1 MERNSQG
8 SFLKK
13 LIKNNLANCLLLV
26 CFFLM
31 KNTVQGQTYTSAQT
45 INITA
50 DGRYQFLVKGGA
62 GTGKLNGDV
71 RDPNAVSAN
80 GNWGGT
86 GATITANFYLL
97 TGDIVYVI
105 PGAAAQYDHAPVG
118 GGGGGSAVI
127 VNRGGNFHLLV
138 VAGGGGGGGFT
149 EIGLGGSI
157 TNYNGTQA
165 AAGGSGDVNGGGG
178 GGGVGAG
185 LGGGAGNSANGGSQ
199 GIITNHVAAS
209 AGSAVNGSNGASGF
223 GAGGGGGVANRIP
236 STPGGGGGGGGY
248 IGGNGAAPGVSAT
261 GGTSYVNNIEAGF
274 SALYM
279 SAVAGIAGGN
289 SAYSGN
295 AGFVTVTL
303 LPPPPTVTSFSPLQ
317 AKPGDAVTISGT
329 NFNTTLANN
338 IVFFGATK
346 AIVTAANATSL
357 TVTVPAGA
365 TNSVISVLNTGTNL
379 SAFSQKAFLP
389 IFTPV
394 KSSIELADFAPR
406 VNFTA
411 GTNPGYVTMG
421 DLDGDGKPD
430 MAASNQ
436 ADNTVSVFLNNGS
449 LGNPSFAA
457 GITLTTGQAP
467 QGVAIGDIDGDGKPD
482 MAVTS
487 YNGNLVSVFRNTSTT
502 GNISFA
508 AKVDIALGSCP
519 FFVVIR
525 DMDGDGRADMVT
537 ANKDANTVSIVLNT
551 GEVGS
556 ISFAERVDLATGLK
570 PYSVTVGDLD
580 DDGKPDVAAS
590 AFEAN
595 NIVVFRNKSTVGL
608 VSFEAR
614 QDFAVTTPYSI
625 SIGDLDGDGKSDLVT
640 GNLTSNNI
648 SVFRN
653 TSVVGTISFAAKSDI
668 AIGQRIY
675 NVAIGDLDGDGKND
689 LATSNY
695 TGNTVSV
702 LRNIGTS
709 GTIGFAAQVA
719 LPTGAGPNYVS
730 IADMEGDGKPDLL
743 VTNYDANS
751 ISILRN
757 DPVGLNVSGAL
768 SSVNTTYGAASAS
781 PASFT
786 VSGTNM
792 QAGVTITP
800 PVGYEV
806 SQTAGGASGYAGS
819 GTAIV
824 VGATG
829 MIASTTVYVRL
840 AANLIIGAYSG
851 NIVCSSTHA
860 TTVNL
865 ATVSSTV
872 SPAPLTIT
880 ASNTSK
886 TYGTSLAGGAGST
899 AFTAVGLQNSET
911 IASVS
916 IAYTAGTG
924 NGNTATDAVG
934 TYTAKV
940 IPSAATGGT
949 FTASNYAITY
959 SAGNV
964 AVTPAALSITA
975 ANASKTYG
983 TTLTGGAG
991 STAFAATGLVNAETI
1006 GSVSIAYTAGA
1017 GNGNTA
1023 TDAVGTYTA
1032 KVIPSAATGGTFTA
1046 SNYAITYSAG
1056 NVAVTPAALSITAT
1070 NASKTYGT
1078 TLTGGAGSTAFAA
1091 TGLVNAETIGS
1102 VSIAY
1107 TAGAGNGNTA
1117 TDAVGTYTAK
1127 VIPSAATGG
1136 TFTAS
1141 NYAITYSAGNV
1152 AVTPA
1157 ALSITAANASKTY
1170 GTTLTGGAGSTAF
1183 AATGLVNAETIGSVS
1198 IAYTAGA
1205 GNGNTATD
1213 AVGTYTAKVIP
1224 SAATGGTF
1232 TASNYA
1238 ITYSAGNVAVTPA
1251 ALSITAANASKTY
1264 GTTLTGGAGS
1274 AAFAATGLVNAETIG
1289 SVSIAYT
1296 AGAGNGNMATDA
1308 AGIYTGK
1315 VIPGAATG
1323 GTFVAANY
1331 AITYAPGNIL
1341 INKAP
1346 LTITALNK
1354 TRNMGTS
1361 DPVFTGI
1368 YTGFVN
1374 GETEANLS
1382 LPPVFST
1389 TATLL
1394 SSAGTYPISPSG
1406 AVSNNYNITYVN
1418 GVLTVV
1424 SVINSAPTLAV
1435 IANQAICFTTQTQ
1448 NLSLSGITPGTEA
1461 AQLLTLSVSSSNSSL
1476 FRTMTVSSGSNGTGI
1491 LSYSVNPGA
1500 SGTATVTLTVKD
1512 DGGTDFGGTDTFSR
1526 TFTIT
1531 VNPIPMISISSSSGT
1546 EISKGLTTVLTAT
1559 GGTNYTWATASG
1571 IIGGQNTATLTV
1583 RPSLTTTY
1591 NVMATNA
1598 SGCTSSQN
1606 FTVNVLDDFQAVE
1619 GINIMTPNGDGK
1631 NDALVIKNLDM
1642 YPDNTLRIFDRG
1654 GRQIYVKKNYTNDW
1668 VGTLNGS
1675 NLKEDTYYYI
1685 LEFGKG
1691 GRIKGFVSIVG
1702 NR

>member
-149 EIGLGGSI
+149 EMGLGGSI
-157 TNYNGTQA
+157 TNYNGAQT
-165 AAGGSGDVNGGGG
+165 AAGGTGDVAGGGG

-185 LGGGAGNSANGGSQ
+185 FGGGAGNSANGGSP

-248 IGGNGAAPGVSAT
+248 IGGNGAAPGASAP
-261 GGTSYVNNIEAGF
+261 GGTSYVNNTEAGF

-295 AGFVTVTL
+295 AGFVTITV
-303 LPPPPTVTSFSPLQ
+303 LPPPPTITSFSPLQ

-329 NFNTTLANN
+329 NFNTTPANN

-346 AIVTAANATSL
+346 ATVTSANATTL

-379 SAFSQKAFLP
+379 TTFSQKAFLP

-394 KSSIELADFAPR
+394 KSSIELTDFAPR

-449 LGNPSFAA
+449 LGNPFFAA

-595 NIVVFRNKSTVGL
+595 NMVVFRNKSTVGL

-719 LPTGAGPNYVS
+719 LPTGAGPNYIS

-757 DPVGLNVSGAL
+757 DPVGLNVSGTL

-781 PASFT
+781 PTSFT

-824 VGATG
+824 VGAAGT
-829 MIASTTVYVRL
+829 ITSTTVYVRL

-872 SPAPLTIT
+872 SPATLTIT
-880 ASNTSK
+880 ASDTSK

-899 AFTAVGLQNSET
+899 AFTAVGLQNS
-911 IASVS
+911 
-916 IAYTAGTG
+916 
-924 NGNTATDAVG
+924 
-934 TYTAKV
+934 
-940 IPSAATGGT
+940 
-949 FTASNYAITY
+949 
-959 SAGNV
+959 
-964 AVTPAALSITA
+964 
-975 ANASKTYG
+975 
-983 TTLTGGAG
+983 
-991 STAFAATGLVNAETI
+991 ETI

-1056 NVAVTPAALSITAT
+1056 NIAVTPAALSITAA
-1070 NASKTYGT
+1070 NASKIYGT
-1078 TLTGGAGSTAFAA
+1078 TLTGGTGSAAFTA
-1091 TGLVNAETIGS
+1091 TGLLNSETIGS

-1141 NYAITYSAGNV
+1141 NYAITYSAGNI
-1152 AVTPA
+1152 AITPA

-1170 GTTLTGGAGSTAF
+1170 GTTLTGGAGSAAF
-1183 AATGLVNAETIGSVS
+1183 AATGLLNSETIGSVS

-1238 ITYSAGNVAVTPA
+1238 ITYSAGNIAVTPA
-1251 ALSITAANASKTY
+1251 ALSIAAANASKTY
-1264 GTTLTGGAGS
+1264 GTTLTGGTGS
-1274 AAFAATGLVNAETIG
+1274 AAFTATGLVNSETVG

-1296 AGAGNGNMATDA
+1296 AGAGNGNTATDA
-1308 AGIYTGK
+1308 VGTYTAK
-1315 VIPGAATG
+1315 VIPSAATG

-1331 AITYAPGNIL
+1331 AITYTPGNIL
-1341 INKAP
+1341 ITKAP

-1361 DPVFTGI
+1361 NPVFTGI

-1382 LPPVFST
+1382 VPPVFST

-1418 GVLTVV
+1418 GALTVIQA
-1424 SVINSAPTLAV
+1424 INTAPTLAA
-1435 IANQAICFTTQTQ
+1435 IANQTICFTPQIQ
-1448 NLSLSGITPGTEA
+1448 NISLSGITPGTEA
-1461 AQLLTLSVSSSNSSL
+1461 AQLLTLSVSSSNSKQ
-1476 FRTMTVSSGSNGTGI
+1476 FRTMTVTSGSNGTGI

-1531 VNPIPMISISSSSGT
+1531 INPIPAISISSSSGS
-1546 EISKGLTTVLTAT
+1546 EISKGITTVLTAT
-1559 GGTNYTWATASG
+1559 GGTSYTWATASG
-1571 IIGGQNTATLTV
+1571 IISGQNTAALTV

-1591 NVMATNA
+1591 TVTATNA
-1598 SGCTSSQN
+1598 SGCTSSQD
-1606 FTVNVLDDFQAVE
+1606 FIVNVLDDFQAVE
-1619 GINIMTPNGDGK
+1619 GINVMTPNGDGK

-1642 YPDNTLRIFDRG
+1642 FPDNTLRIFDRG

-1668 VGTLNGS
+1668 VGTINGS
-1675 NLKEDTYYYI
+1675 ALKDDTYYYI

>member
-1 MERNSQG
+1 
-8 SFLKK
+8 
-13 LIKNNLANCLLLV
+13 
-26 CFFLM
+26 M

-165 AAGGSGDVNGGGG
+165 AAGGTGDINGGGG

-185 LGGGAGNSANGGSQ
+185 LGGGAGNSANGGSP

-261 GGTSYVNNIEAGF
+261 GGTSYVNNTEAGF

-379 SAFSQKAFLP
+379 TTFSQKAFLP

-394 KSSIELADFAPR
+394 KSSIALNDFAPR

-595 NIVVFRNKSTVGL
+595 NMVVFRNKSTVGL
-608 VSFEAR
+608 VSFEVR

-781 PASFT
+781 PTSFT

-829 MIASTTVYVRL
+829 TIASTTVYVRL

-959 SAGNV
+959 SAGN
-964 AVTPAALSITA
+964 I
-975 ANASKTYG
+975 
-983 TTLTGGAG
+983 
-991 STAFAATGLVNAETI
+991 
-1006 GSVSIAYTAGA
+1006 
-1017 GNGNTA
+1017 
-1023 TDAVGTYTA
+1023 
-1032 KVIPSAATGGTFTA
+1032 
-1046 SNYAITYSAG
+1046 
-1056 NVAVTPAALSITAT
+1056 
-1070 NASKTYGT
+1070 
-1078 TLTGGAGSTAFAA
+1078 
-1091 TGLVNAETIGS
+1091 
-1102 VSIAY
+1102 
-1107 TAGAGNGNTA
+1107 
-1117 TDAVGTYTAK
+1117 
-1127 VIPSAATGG
+1127 
-1136 TFTAS
+1136 
-1141 NYAITYSAGNV
+1141 
-1152 AVTPA
+1152 
-1157 ALSITAANASKTY
+1157 
-1170 GTTLTGGAGSTAF
+1170 
-1183 AATGLVNAETIGSVS
+1183 
-1198 IAYTAGA
+1198 
-1205 GNGNTATD
+1205 
-1213 AVGTYTAKVIP
+1213 
-1224 SAATGGTF
+1224 
-1232 TASNYA
+1232 
-1238 ITYSAGNVAVTPA
+1238 AVTPA

-1296 AGAGNGNMATDA
+1296 AGTGNGNTATDAVGTYTAKVIPSAATGGTFTASNYAITYSAGNIAVTPAALSITAANASKTYGTTLTGGAGSAAFAATGLLNSETIGSVSIAYTAGAGNGNTATDAVGTYTAKVIPSAVTGGTFTASNYVITYSAGNIAVTPAALSITAANTSKIYGTTLTGGAGSAAFAATGLVNAETIGSVSIAYTAGAGNGNMATDA
-1308 AGIYTGK
+1308 AGIYIGK

-1382 LPPVFST
+1382 VPPVFST

-1461 AQLLTLSVSSSNSSL
+1461 AQLLTLSVRSSNSSL
-1476 FRTMTVSSGSNGTGI
+1476 FRTMTVTSGSNGTGI

-1500 SGTATVTLTVKD
+1500 SETATVTLTVKD

-1591 NVMATNA
+1591 TVMATNA